1 MHIRAIRDKGLLLMQ
16 AALLHTLG
24 QPLTFADVPTP
35 APGPGE
41 VLVRTRACGICGTDL
56 HLLDGWGYTP
66 ALPFVM
72 GHEPAG
78 VVAEVGAGVTGF
90 APGDRVV
97 PNIFYSCGNCAFCR
111 VDRETQCLRLGG
123 ILGVLNHWGGYGE
136 YFTIPARQL
145 RHLPEN
151 IQLSEGAVIADAVVT
166 AVHAVQRG
174 RVAPGE
180 TVAIIGVGGCGSA
193 ALQVAAQAGAR
204 VIGLDVTNT
213 KRQRALALG
222 ADAALNLT
230 NTPLPEAVR
239 GLTGGLG
246 ADVIIDTV
254 GSAETIQQA
263 AGALARGG
271 RLVVLGYTQ
280 ERPALDPR
288 QIAVNEL
295 EIVGTRSGG
304 LADTALAIRAVAH
317 PSWKPIVTDSF
328 PIAQAN
334 EALAHLRAGRALGRI
349 VLTFDT

>member
-1 MHIRAIRDKGLLLMQ
+1 MKAAI
-16 AALLHTLG
+16 LHTLG
-24 QPLTFADVPTP
+24 QALTYGDVPTP
-35 APGPGE
+35 PPASGQ
-41 VLVRTRACGICGTDL
+41 VLVQTKACGICGTDL
-56 HLLDGWGYTP
+56 HMLDGWGYTP

-78 VVAEVGAGVTGF
+78 IVAKVGRGVTGF

-97 PNIFYSCGNCAFCR
+97 PNIFYSCGNCAYCR
-111 VDRETQCLRLGG
+111 VNRETQCVNLGG
-123 ILGVLNHWGGYGE
+123 ILGVLQHWGGYGE
-136 YFTIPARQL
+136 YFLVPARQL
-145 RHLPEN
+145 FHLPEN
-151 IQLSEGAVIADAVVT
+151 IPFAEGAVIADAVVT

-174 RVAPGE
+174 RVRPGE
-180 TVAIIGVGGCGSA
+180 IVAILGVGGCGSA
-193 ALQVAAQAGAR
+193 ALQIAAQYGAT
-204 VIGLDVTNT
+204 VIGLDVSDE

-222 ADAALNLT
+222 AHGAANLND
-230 NTPLPEAVR
+230 TPLPGAVR
-239 GLTGGLG
+239 GLTGGFD

-263 AGALARGG
+263 VGALARGG

-280 ERPALDPR
+280 ERPAINPR

-295 EIVGTRSGG
+295 EIIGTRSGG
-304 LADTALAIRAVAH
+304 RQCTVEAIRAVAH

-349 VLTFDT
+349 VLTFD

>member
-1 MHIRAIRDKGLLLMQ
+1 MKAAI
-16 AALLHTLG
+16 LHTLG
-24 QPLTFADVPTP
+24 RPLTYADVPTP
-35 APGPGE
+35 PPGSRE
-41 VLVRTRACGICGTDL
+41 VLVQTKACGICGTDL
-56 HLLDGWGYTP
+56 HMLDGWGYTP

-78 VVAEVGAGVTGF
+78 VVAKVGRGVTGF

-97 PNIFYSCGNCAFCR
+97 PNIFYSCGDCAYCR
-111 VDRETQCLRLGG
+111 TNRETQCLNLGG
-123 ILGVLNHWGGYGE
+123 ILGVLQHWGGYGE
-136 YFTIPARQL
+136 YFVVPARQL
-145 RHLPEN
+145 FHLPEN
-151 IQLSEGAVIADAVVT
+151 IPFAEGAVIADAVVT

-174 RVAPGE
+174 RVTPGE
-180 TVAIIGVGGCGSA
+180 TVAIVGVGGCGSA
-193 ALQVAAQAGAR
+193 ALQVAAQYGAT
-204 VIGLDVTNT
+204 VIGLDVTDE
-213 KRQRALALG
+213 KRQRALVLG
-222 ADAALNLT
+222 AHAAANLSDA
-230 NTPLPEAVR
+230 PLPDAVR

-263 AGALARGG
+263 ASALARGG

-295 EIVGTRSGG
+295 EIIGTRSGG
-304 LADTALAIRAVAH
+304 RQCTVDAIRAVAH

-334 EALAHLRAGRALGRI
+334 EALAHLREGRALGRV
-349 VLTFDT
+349 VLTFD